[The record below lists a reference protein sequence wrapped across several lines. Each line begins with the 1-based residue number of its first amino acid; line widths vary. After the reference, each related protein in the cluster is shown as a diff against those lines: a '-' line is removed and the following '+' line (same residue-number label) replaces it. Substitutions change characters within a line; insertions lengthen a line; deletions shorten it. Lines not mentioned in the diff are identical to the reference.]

1 MSSTISRQRP
11 YCGQAEA
18 GAWVQSSSTL
28 IDSTSLRLIHDL
40 FIGGPQYWFL
50 GDNNRGHSVVSVGD
64 AKEIAG
70 DHGTG

>member
-1 MSSTISRQRP
+1 M
-11 YCGQAEA
+11 
-18 GAWVQSSSTL
+18 QSSSTL

-70 DHGTG
+70 DPGAG